1 MLSSAPRTVKVTVTP
16 ILISDPPLLN
26 ILDVRQPYTPRSI
39 VETETSD
46 GVAGIGETYGTRD
59 HPDEEIAAV
68 RALVSTF
75 TDGGPEV
82 TDTPGSASNPPG
94 MRRPARTNGSTG
106 RRRAWP
112 RRRRGHAAQAHR
124 LDAAT
129 APAVVTPA
137 YQNPTHE
144 GEQ

>member
-1 MLSSAPRTVKVTVTP
+1 VLSSAPRIVKVTVTP

-26 ILDVRQPYTPRSI
+26 FLGAHQPYTPGSI

-46 GVAGIGETYGTRD
+46 GVVGIGETYGSRD

-68 RALVSTF
+68 HALV
-75 TDGGPEV
+75 
-82 TDTPGSASNPPG
+82 
-94 MRRPARTNGSTG
+94 PARLHDQPASRTV
-106 RRRAWP
+106 RPDAAVPRL
-112 RRRRGHAAQAHR
+112 RRRRGHAAQAPR

-137 YQNPTHE
+137 GQNPTHE

>member
-16 ILISDPPLLN
+16 ILISGSPPLN
-26 ILDVRQPYTPRSI
+26 ILGVHQPYTPRSI

-46 GVAGIGETYGTRD
+46 GVAGTGETYGTRD

-68 RALVSTF
+68 RALADTF

-82 TDTPGSASNPPG
+82 TDTPGPASNPPG

-106 RRRAWP
+106 CRSATTATTSRPCGASTPTGRSHRSRGGDPGWP
-112 RRRRGHAAQAHR
+112 EPH
-124 LDAAT
+124 
-129 APAVVTPA
+129 P
-137 YQNPTHE
+137 
-144 GEQ
+144 